1 MAKRIHI
8 IIAEPSA
15 MIRSGMASILLRSA
29 ALNTEVIEL
38 SDISLI
44 TNINTRQT
52 PDVLIVNPHYTG
64 SMTLAQMRAETD
76 NRGLKII
83 ALQSS
88 FADQTLLQG
97 FDEVITIYESTESI
111 VDKIIETAKD
121 SDESDKK
128 RELSARE
135 KEIIVSIV
143 KGLTNKQIADSL
155 NLSTHT
161 VIAHRRNIANKL
173 KIHSPSGLTI
183 YAIVNKL
190 VDIADV
196 KNSIT
201 SEPEEV

>member
-1 MAKRIHI
+1 
-8 IIAEPSA
+8 